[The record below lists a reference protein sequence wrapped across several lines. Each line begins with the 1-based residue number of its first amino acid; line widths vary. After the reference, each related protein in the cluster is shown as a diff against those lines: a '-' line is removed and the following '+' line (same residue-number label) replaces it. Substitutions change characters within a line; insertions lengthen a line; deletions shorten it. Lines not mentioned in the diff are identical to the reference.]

1 MKKIALITGATAGIG
16 KETAFMLARNNFNLI
31 ITGRRKNLLDNL
43 ATEISENYNVKV
55 LPLNFDVRN
64 LDQVNRNIENLT
76 PEWKN
81 IDLLINNAGL
91 ASGLNSIQNG
101 IIDDWEKMIDT
112 NIKGL
117 LYVSRAVMPIMIEN
131 KSGQIINVSSIA
143 GKETYAD
150 GNVYCATKHAVES
163 ITKAMRI
170 DLLSHG
176 IKVSSVA
183 PGMVETE
190 FSIVRFHGDKNKAD
204 AVYKGFNPLTP
215 KDIADTIEFIV
226 TRPNHVNINDILIMP
241 TAQASSSHIIKN
253 I

>member
-16 KETAFMLARNNFNLI
+16 KETAYMLARNNYNLI
-31 ITGRRKNLLDNL
+31 IIGRRKILLETL
-43 ATEISENYNVKV
+43 AQEIIEKFKVNV
-55 LPLNFDVRN
+55 LPLNFDIRN
-64 LDQVNRNIENLT
+64 LEQVNLNLLNL
-76 PEWKN
+76 PGEWKN
-81 IDLLINNAGL
+81 IDLLVNNAGL
-91 ASGLNSIQNG
+91 ASGLGSIQNG

-117 LYVSRAVMPIMIEN
+117 LYVSRAVMPVMIEQKN
-131 KSGQIINVSSIA
+131 GQIINVSSIA

-170 DLLSHG
+170 DMLPHG

-190 FSIVRFHGDKNKAD
+190 FSIVRFHGDKAKAD
-204 AVYKGFNPLTP
+204 SVYKGFTPLTP
-215 KDIADTIEFIV
+215 KDIADTIEFII
-226 TRPNHVNINDILIMP
+226 TRPNHVNINDILVMP
-241 TAQASSSHIIKN
+241 TAQASSSHIKKDI
-253 I
+253 

>member
-16 KETAFMLARNNFNLI
+16 KETAYMLAQNNYNLI
-31 ITGRRKNLLDNL
+31 IIGRRKILLENL
-43 ATEISENYNVKV
+43 AQEIIEKFKVNV
-55 LPLNFDVRN
+55 LPLNFDIRN
-64 LDQVNRNIENLT
+64 LEQVNLNLLNL
-76 PEWKN
+76 PGEWKN
-81 IDLLINNAGL
+81 IDLLVNNAGL
-91 ASGLNSIQNG
+91 ASGLGSIQNG

-117 LYVSRAVMPIMIEN
+117 LYVSRAVMPVMIEQ
-131 KSGQIINVSSIA
+131 KKGQIINVSSIA

-170 DLLSHG
+170 DMLPHG

-190 FSIVRFHGDKNKAD
+190 FSIVRFHGDKAKAD
-204 AVYKGFNPLTP
+204 SVYKGFTPLTP
-215 KDIADTIEFIV
+215 KDIADTIEFII

-241 TAQASSSHIIKN
+241 TAQASSSHIKKDI
-253 I
+253 